1 MLLLRDCTFITH
13 IAMSLLE
20 ILLKFEGELGACLCN
35 LKMNSELD
43 ACTYVFNRTRSEI
56 CN

>member
-43 ACTYVFNRTRSEI
+43 AYPYVFNRTRSEI